1 MTYYHLEDREAEVV
15 RKAIDKTKMNCWFF
29 LERNQKGYFV
39 RDLENHKR
47 KSLRSALKEAKDG
60 FIELEVLGIST
71 EEIDIRNG
79 IFEKL
84 KIH

>member
-15 RKAIDKTKMNCWFF
+15 GKAIDKTKMDCWFF
-29 LERNQKGYFV
+29 LERNPKGYFV
-39 RDLENHKR
+39 RDLENCER

-60 FIELEVLGIST
+60 FVELESLGISKD
-71 EEIDIRNG
+71 EIDILNG
-79 IFEKL
+79 VFEKL

>member
-1 MTYYHLEDREAEVV
+1 MTYYHLEDREADAV
-15 RKAIDKTKMNCWFF
+15 RKAINKTKMDCWFF
-29 LERNQKGYFV
+29 LERNPKGYFV
-39 RDLENHKR
+39 RDLENRKR

-60 FIELEVLGIST
+60 FIELEALGISK
-71 EEIDIRNG
+71 EEIDILNG

>member
-1 MTYYHLEDREAEVV
+1 MTYYHLEDNEAEVV
-15 RKAIDKTKMNCWFF
+15 RKAVHKTKMDCWFS
-29 LERNQKGYFV
+29 LERNSKGYFV
-39 RDLENHKR
+39 RDLENHNR

-60 FIELEVLGIST
+60 FIELEVLGISK
-71 EEIDIRNG
+71 EEVDILNG

>member
-1 MTYYHLEDREAEVV
+1 MPYYHLEDREAEVV
-15 RKAIDKTKMNCWFF
+15 RKVIDKTKMDCWFF
-29 LERNQKGYFV
+29 LERNPKGYFV
-39 RDLENHKR
+39 RDLENRKC

-60 FIELEVLGIST
+60 FIELESLGISK
-71 EEIDIRNG
+71 EEIDILNG

>member
-15 RKAIDKTKMNCWFF
+15 RKTIDKTKMDCWFF
-29 LERNQKGYFV
+29 LERSPKGYFV
-39 RDLENHKR
+39 RDLENRKR

-60 FIELEVLGIST
+60 LIELESLGIS
-71 EEIDIRNG
+71 EDEIDILNG

>member
-15 RKAIDKTKMNCWFF
+15 RKVVRKTKMDCWFF

-60 FIELEVLGIST
+60 FIELEVLGISK
-71 EEIDIRNG
+71 EEIDILNG
-79 IFEKL
+79 VFEKL
-84 KIH
+84 KAH